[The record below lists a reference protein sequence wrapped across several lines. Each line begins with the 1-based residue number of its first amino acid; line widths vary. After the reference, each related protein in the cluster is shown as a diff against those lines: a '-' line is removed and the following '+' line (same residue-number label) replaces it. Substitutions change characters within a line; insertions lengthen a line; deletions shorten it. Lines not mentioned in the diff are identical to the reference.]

1 MLEFILNDGWNFVST
16 NPVEGGV
23 AALALLVGAFALV
36 RLVPVAVGFALGK
49 TVQLSVGTIV
59 STVKNAFRFSG
70 AKRTLPQTASEFD
83 SYKPRKGDAWLW
95 EDEGVVKR
103 VLSVKNGSDGVR
115 RVYCSFTQN
124 GQDSECAT
132 EYNRFL
138 RQVRRARGIS

>member
-16 NPVEGGV
+16 NPVEGGA

-70 AKRTLPQTASEFD
+70 AKRALPQTAVEFD

-138 RQVRRARGIS
+138 RQVRRARGIA

>member
-1 MLEFILNDGWNFVST
+1 MLEFILNDGWNFVSA
-16 NPVEGGV
+16 NPVEGGA

-36 RLVPVAVGFALGK
+36 RLIPVAAGFALGK

-70 AKRTLPQTASEFD
+70 AKRALPQTAVEFD

-138 RQVRRARGIS
+138 RQVRRARGVS